1 MMLCVYCN
9 TSRPMNEAPCPN
21 CGAPSLQVGSI
32 MGNYEATE
40 ATSWRGPARPTTGA
54 QWGTQAFPGSPE
66 TLQAPKAQNQQQS
79 LLPVPYHPG
88 AGVTGVQ
95 GVQQQSLLVIPPGSF
110 AGAALPVPV
119 QAEEAELIY
128 VPPMYTKPRAV
139 IPRYRAISGLLSLLI
154 VSILLC
160 IGTTYYAKATGKLT
174 LIQQALGNIP
184 PPSVKPTSATLPD
197 PPQSVYSPGPATTI
211 INSATTA
218 SIIDQT
224 TATARQPGKV
234 FKVGQTFYLTYSVH
248 PKADGAVVIKWYTN
262 GHFYTTVTAPISA
275 KDGPQNGSYPMRY
288 SQPLEGKIE
297 LYWSEQGKEQLAIT
311 LYFVVRN

>member
-1 MMLCVYCN
+1 M
-9 TSRPMNEAPCPN
+9 
-21 CGAPSLQVGSI
+21 GS
-32 MGNYEATE
+32 YEATE
-40 ATSWRGPARPTTGA
+40 ATS
-54 QWGTQAFPGSPE
+54 
-66 TLQAPKAQNQQQS
+66 
-79 LLPVPYHPG
+79 LPVPYQLGVAMPG
-88 AGVTGVQ
+88 MPGIQ
-95 GVQQQSLLVIPPGSF
+95 GLQGGPQQSLLVIPPGSF
-110 AGAALPVPV
+110 AGTALPVPV
-119 QAEEAELIY
+119 QPEEAELIY

-174 LIQQALGNIP
+174 QIQQAIGNIP

-197 PPQSVYSPGPATTI
+197 PPQSVYSPGPAATI

-218 SIIDQT
+218 SVIDQT

-248 PKADGAVVIKWYTN
+248 PKANGAVVIRWYTN
-262 GHFYTTVTAPISA
+262 GHLYNTVTAPIA
-275 KDGPQNGSYPMRY
+275 LKDGPQNGSYPMQY

-297 LYWSEQGKEQLAIT
+297 LYWSEQGKGDVELAIT
-311 LYFVVRN
+311 LYFVVRD